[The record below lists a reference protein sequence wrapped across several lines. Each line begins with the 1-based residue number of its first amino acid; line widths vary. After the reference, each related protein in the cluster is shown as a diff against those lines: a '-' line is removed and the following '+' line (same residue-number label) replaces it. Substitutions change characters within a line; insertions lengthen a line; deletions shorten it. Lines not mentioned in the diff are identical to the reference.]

1 MKRKLLILLML
12 ILILSGCSKN
22 PMADAVEDI
31 SKYNISYKET
41 FTINGKLNTEW
52 EKMGYKIDS
61 TSCNI
66 LQFDTV
72 DKLWEKAD
80 YVVVASPKISY
91 SEALQHRG
99 SGQTEEPFESTDLTY
114 SYSVRPFKVNKVYKG
129 EDMKLKEIQVC
140 EHVLTKDNEMR
151 VKPGSYPT
159 QQGTKYILFLFR
171 ANTEEE
177 QYFPLLYQGKYSLND
192 SDNKE
197 QKNISQDMYKQV
209 KEKFKDEIK

>member
-1 MKRKLLILLML
+1 MKKIFLLLVFILV
-12 ILILSGCSKN
+12 LSSCSKPDN
-22 PMADAVEDI
+22 YTTKSEDI
-31 SKYNISYKET
+31 SKYNVSYKET
-41 FTINGKLNTEW
+41 FTTDGKLNTEW
-52 EKMGYKIDS
+52 EKEGYIVEPS
-61 TSCNI
+61 HSNI

-72 DKLWEKAD
+72 DKLWETAD
-80 YVVVASPKISY
+80 YVVVASPEIPY
-91 SEALQHRG
+91 SEATQQWG
-99 SGQTEEPFESTDLTY
+99 NGKTQDPFESANLTY
-114 SYSVRPFKVNKVYKG
+114 SYSTRPFKVTKVYKG
-129 EDMKLKEIQVC
+129 ENLKLKEIQVC

-159 QQGTKYILFLFR
+159 EQGTKYILFLFR

-192 SDNKE
+192 SENKE